1 MHAKI
6 HKAKNRKFKKGER
19 EKKKKKDCASLR
31 IKRQVFVFVRL

>member
-19 EKKKKKDCASLR
+19 EKKKKK
-31 IKRQVFVFVRL
+31 IVQVYALNDKCLCS

>member
-1 MHAKI
+1 MQKYT
-6 HKAKNRKFKKGER
+6 KQKTENLKKVR